1 MSTIN
6 PTAEASSLP
15 AFSASG
21 ILKVLGSLRL
31 TVVLFALSLVIVMVG
46 TLAQDEMNMLEVK
59 QRYFLSW
66 IAPLH
71 IDDFFP
77 QAFYRHDTPIPGII
91 PMPGGAMIGM
101 LLMIN
106 LLAAKI
112 TRFRIQSKGVRAQAG
127 WSLLAVGS
135 VLAALVISAGHSSD
149 GLQGVPPISYQV
161 LWAVV
166 LASLTILTF
175 VLGAASRRIT
185 NTTIKVIGYS
195 LCFIAAAFIMYC
207 LMTGFRVGDPGL
219 RIVWQLTKG
228 LGAGTVMLVGCLM
241 VFGKQ
246 GGNVLLHL
254 GVGLLMFGQ
263 FVFGDRQLEQRLT
276 LVEGQSSNTL
286 VNLDEIELAFL
297 KTDDEKS

>member
-1 MSTIN
+1 M
-6 PTAEASSLP
+6 P

-112 TRFRIQSKGVRAQAG
+112 TRFRIQSKGIRAQAG

-149 GLQGVPPISYQV
+149 GSPGVPPISCQV

-175 VLGAASRRIT
+175 VLGAASKRIS
-185 NTTIKVIGYS
+185 NTTIKGSATSSVLS
-195 LCFIAAAFIMYC
+195 PQLIMYC
-207 LMTGFRVGDPGL
+207 SMTGFRVGDPGL
-219 RIVWQLTKG
+219 RIVWQLD
-228 LGAGTVMLVGCLM
+228 
-241 VFGKQ
+241 Q
-246 GGNVLLHL
+246 GSSV
-254 GVGLLMFGQ
+254 
-263 FVFGDRQLEQRLT
+263 LEQ
-276 LVEGQSSNTL
+276 SC
-286 VNLDEIELAFL
+286 
-297 KTDDEKS
+297 